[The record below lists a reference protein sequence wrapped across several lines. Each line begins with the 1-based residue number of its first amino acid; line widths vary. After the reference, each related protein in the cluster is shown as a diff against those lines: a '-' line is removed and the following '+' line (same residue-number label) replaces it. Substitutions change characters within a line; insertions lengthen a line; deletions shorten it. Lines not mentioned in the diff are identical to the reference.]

1 MIFEK
6 KYYWLGKVFKR
17 KHCRFLYRKTSELTG
32 VDKNL
37 IEILAKS
44 YAKTKKSFIR
54 LNWGIQRRLNGG
66 MIVRT
71 IKMLPLLSGA
81 VKGDGGI
88 CLSTG
93 GEMRNFNYDGI
104 L

>member
-1 MIFEK
+1 M
-6 KYYWLGKVFKR
+6 
-17 KHCRFLYRKTSELTG
+17 G

-44 YAKTKKSFIR
+44 YAKTKNSFIR
-54 LNWGIQRRLNGG
+54 LNWGIQRIKMG

-81 VKGDGGI
+81 LKGMEVFV
-88 CLSTG
+88 SQQV
-93 GEMRNFNYDGI
+93 EK
-104 L
+104 